1 MANDNYLLLEAAP
14 LTSNFHLNP
23 DSPKY
28 DDFVHFVNLAN
39 DTLELNGNTIEE
51 KSNAVFRKYY
61 EQLGGYTNQFRFVD
75 PNISIDVNY
84 DDVARVI
91 TSDLGR
97 KSDIIDQAINNVSDA
112 GQLDTLTQK
121 RLDFIL
127 EQLDDGQ
134 SYSQTFAEYKVQ
146 LPTIE
151 MADFSSEAISQE
163 TSESYQEAVTAADN
177 LMDLSN
183 QSPTI
188 EMADFSSELTIC

>member
-23 DSPKY
+23 KSPKY
-28 DDFVHFVNLAN
+28 DEFVHFVNLAN
-39 DTLELNGNTIEE
+39 DTLDLNGDTLEE

-61 EQLGGYTNQFRFVD
+61 EQLGGYANQFRFVD

-97 KSDIIDQAINNVSDA
+97 KSDIIDQAINNISDA

-146 LPTIE
+146 LPTISN
-151 MADFSSEAISQE
+151 DVTSQE
-163 TSESYQEAVTAADN
+163 TSESYQDAVTEADN

-183 QSPTI
+183 DDFNFETDINQS
-188 EMADFSSELTIC
+188 MK

>member
-23 DSPKY
+23 KSPKY
-28 DDFVHFVNLAN
+28 DDFTHFVNLAN

-51 KSNAVFRKYY
+51 KANAVFRKYY

-97 KSDIIDQAINNVSDA
+97 KSDIIDQAINNISDA
-112 GQLDTLTQK
+112 GNNDTLTQK

-134 SYSQTFAEYKVQ
+134 SYSQTFADYKEE
-146 LPTIE
+146 L
-151 MADFSSEAISQE
+151 ANEATSQE
-163 TSESYQEAVTAADN
+163 TSKSYQEAVTAADN

-183 QSPTI
+183 DDFNFGTDINQS
-188 EMADFSSELTIC
+188 MK

>member
-1 MANDNYLLLEAAP
+1 MNDNYLLLEAAP

-39 DTLELNGNTIEE
+39 DTLDLNGNTIEE

-75 PNISIDVNY
+75 PNISIDANY

-97 KSDIIDQAINNVSDA
+97 KSDIIDQAINNVSEA
-112 GQLDTLTQK
+112 GEKDILTQN

-127 EQLDDGQ
+127 EQLDDGK
-134 SYSQTFAEYKVQ
+134 SYSQTFSEYKDE
-146 LPTIE
+146 LTN
-151 MADFSSEAISQE
+151 EATSQE
-163 TSESYQEAVTAADN
+163 TSESYQEAVTEADN

-183 QSPTI
+183 DDFNFETDVHQS
-188 EMADFSSELTIC
+188 MK